1 MKKVTYILQRT
12 IKQGKI
18 KRAPKGR
25 KTVSGQDGERDR
37 KLQLCGWLLFVLSA
51 VFFIA
56 ASIRSGDM
64 LALIGGVLFFVACI
78 VFLIPFIRQRRL

>member
-1 MKKVTYILQRT
+1 VDLKFVGETE
-12 IKQGKI
+12 
-18 KRAPKGR
+18 R

-51 VFFIA
+51 AFFIA
-56 ASIRSGDM
+56 TSIRSGDM

-78 VFLIPFIRQRRL
+78 VFLIPFFRQRRL